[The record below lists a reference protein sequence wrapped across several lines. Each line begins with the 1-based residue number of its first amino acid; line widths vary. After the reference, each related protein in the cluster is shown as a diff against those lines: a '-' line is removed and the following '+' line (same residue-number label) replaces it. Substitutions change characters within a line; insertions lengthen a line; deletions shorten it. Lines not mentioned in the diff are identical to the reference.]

1 LGGWAQK
8 HMKKNHRHKHMIL
21 LMNKCDLVPAWVTKR
36 WLHTL
41 SREYPTL
48 AFHAS
53 QTGAFGKGALL
64 SVLRQLARLK
74 GDKSGISVGFVGYP
88 NVGKS
93 SVINTLRA
101 KKVCKTAPVP
111 GETKIWQYITLT
123 KKINLI
129 DCPGVVYYR
138 NSDTDSSVVLKGVT
152 RVGNLIDATE
162 HIADVLAR
170 VKPQYLTRAYK
181 LKTWDGVD
189 DFLEQVARLCGKLG
203 KGGEPDVNTAAKMVL
218 LDWQR
223 GKIPYFE
230 MPPELP
236 GPNPNAAPELPV
248 GDPDDPIFSK
258 AQSVLM
264 QAAAAA
270 LELQRKRRV
279 PVVRGLYSEE
289 DAREEEQEGL
299 EEDKDDVADAGAEEE
314 ENDDE
319 DDETVE
325 PEEEEEEKARAM
337 EVSPAAAA
345 EGKGKGKGK
354 DKGRVKSDAR
364 FDSDEEEE
372 AGAGLDD
379 SGDES
384 DGYGEEGLSWEAVMQ
399 SMGTAVADTAPA
411 TEGKG
416 KASKTKA
423 ELKAKARAEPQ
434 PNAAAKEVRAA
445 PKSAKAKAAPKVE
458 EPKTAAKAA
467 PKSAKVKAEAKV
479 EEPKTAAKAAP
490 KATKVKTKATVEE
503 PKAAKRKA
511 STTPPEVVSVE
522 GGARQARQAKLN

>member
-1 LGGWAQK
+1 LGEWAQK

-189 DFLEQVARLCGKLG
+189 DFLEQVARICGKLG

-236 GPNPNAAPELPV
+236 PKLQIG
-248 GDPDDPIFSK
+248 
-258 AQSVLM
+258 
-264 QAAAAA
+264 A
-270 LELQRKRRV
+270 LEKVCVNMTVRPCPPLPSRLRLRSSSSARSLTGRLSSSDSVAVLRCAGIHEQPPAHRPQRAVGRIHRVQFWSQRR
-279 PVVRGLYSEE
+279 
-289 DAREEEQEGL
+289 
-299 EEDKDDVADAGAEEE
+299 
-314 ENDDE
+314 
-319 DDETVE
+319 
-325 PEEEEEEKARAM
+325 
-337 EVSPAAAA
+337 
-345 EGKGKGKGK
+345 
-354 DKGRVKSDAR
+354 
-364 FDSDEEEE
+364 
-372 AGAGLDD
+372 
-379 SGDES
+379 
-384 DGYGEEGLSWEAVMQ
+384 
-399 SMGTAVADTAPA
+399 
-411 TEGKG
+411 
-416 KASKTKA
+416 
-423 ELKAKARAEPQ
+423 
-434 PNAAAKEVRAA
+434 
-445 PKSAKAKAAPKVE
+445 
-458 EPKTAAKAA
+458 
-467 PKSAKVKAEAKV
+467 
-479 EEPKTAAKAAP
+479 
-490 KATKVKTKATVEE
+490 
-503 PKAAKRKA
+503 
-511 STTPPEVVSVE
+511 
-522 GGARQARQAKLN
+522 